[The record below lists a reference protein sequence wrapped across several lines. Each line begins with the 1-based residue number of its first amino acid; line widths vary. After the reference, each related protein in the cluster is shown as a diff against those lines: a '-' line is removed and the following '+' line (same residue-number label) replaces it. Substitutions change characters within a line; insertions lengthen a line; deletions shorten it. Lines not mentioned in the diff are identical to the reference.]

1 MPGRQL
7 VVMLWRDTYV
17 RRFRRSLPTVIAQT
31 ALVLLAI
38 YTLNSDIGDE
48 PDTAE
53 WGGDSQDHWATM
65 RDTQEA
71 RTTAAAA
78 AATTR
83 QMHGPWNA
91 RDPATKAMPARRFEP
106 SHPLDGWFSG
116 PGAYVDQLCYVTDKP
131 FFEPVARRAASILNI
146 TKVTR
151 LDSKDELT
159 SYFRKAQRTPP
170 GSLIAVVFST
180 PSHLVADTADQW
192 GAGDNDATNGGGGH
206 DDDAL
211 HFRKMDYEVR
221 VHGVEFDVNVR
232 YRRFLVLPSTLN
244 LRTFSEM
251 TYLLPVQYAVETA
264 YLEAVSK
271 EEKKYLDYEVVLRR
285 FPYPSLYPEDFSTN
299 YCRAVIRF
307 AVAFWLPFI
316 LLVVHIVDE
325 RASGMRQQLRLYGV
339 RDATYWLSHY
349 LGMLIMAAVLGAFAL
364 AFLYVMLADDY
375 GNVYIAATNPGLV
388 YVVLLCFGSALAVHA
403 MLLSLFFA
411 STRLAGLVATMYWF
425 LSLLLPYLHLQNP
438 YGFGYYL
445 VSRISK
451 LMTSALPGMF
461 LHWCWM
467 VIERLERF
475 EGGAGFSNFAS
486 SASTPDNVTLLHL
499 MIVSVLSSVVLV
511 ILIWYIDNVTN
522 CNRTKTARPFYFPFR
537 AAYWKPPVITEV
549 PPPGS
554 TSRCKF
560 YEQEP
565 ANVEPTLRISGVSKR
580 FENQVVMND
589 VSVNV
594 FSKQITVLL
603 APRGC
608 GKTTIMRLITGSIA
622 PNAGTITVGPY
633 DVIQNGDGAR
643 TLLAYCPADNILFN
657 ELTVEEHLT
666 FFGSVKGIPRDT
678 IRNDVSRLMRDI
690 GLAYY
695 RLRRIT
701 ELPVSAQRLLCTA
714 IALMPYPNVQMILLD
729 EATCAMDPRT
739 RRETW
744 EMLFK
749 VRRYKGV
756 FLTTSDFAEA
766 EALAD
771 RLVVFQHGELQCV
784 GSPEYIKTQ
793 FGMGYMLRLSK
804 GTGYQDAGVQSLIR
818 KHSPSAEKVMDKST
832 SVQFRLTGSSE
843 MISTLMRDLFYELE
857 AVKSKLGIAKMD
869 LMVTTL
875 EDILQGISERLPVPG
890 AKLAG
895 KTRTKSSS
903 ISANGIRTEGRNVAA
918 RTQARNVQVHGI
930 EHALQALR
938 DRTVFGPV
946 TVTSRLYCL
955 FHKRF
960 LNWTRTSMTRSMRWL
975 LPAAL
980 LLLGGYFESSLLAP
994 SAGLDVTLA
1003 YTVRS
1008 IVGGGAMGF
1017 CGATKGGRFK
1027 SFVEKHMCAV
1037 LEDSDV
1043 RLESVDL
1050 TDVNSQL
1057 LALANHDVYAYMF
1070 LYQMGVVSNE
1080 PEPRVTLWYNGQNP
1094 HSALLALNLLH
1105 TAVLR
1110 NLTGDYDAT
1119 ILLTN
1124 TPDNF
1129 QSTETADTL
1138 LSFFREFEVHSARR
1152 QNSGYVVHAV
1162 VVRVLCAVFVP
1173 AALCYHA
1180 AHFVVT
1186 VLGERMSGAKHLQL
1200 MTGLGGALY
1209 WLGNLLFDACLGV
1222 IHAVIFTAATVAF
1235 RTFLDWQYMNAIFI
1249 LFLAYSLVAINLA
1262 YLASFWFENAA
1273 KAFYTMTAVYLS
1285 VGVLGAFM
1293 AAALDMVQFS
1303 RRTQSFPSWFL
1314 VALSLSVR
1322 WAPTYTVARGLTKL
1336 ILLRKENLI
1345 CLERGLLLTLYCKKK
1360 VAVQF
1365 TQRLKECC
1373 PPHGGPSSSNLQPLS
1388 PGLRTGFLE
1397 VFALLLEGC
1406 VCFALVSFLDSDLLQ
1421 RLWSRFQGHEPPPAY
1436 RGDAHLESTVDPD
1449 VVREARLVD
1458 DVYNQRG
1465 FDKQALLVRGL
1476 SKAYGFFQPRFAVDN
1491 VSFAVRSGECLGLV
1505 GALGTG
1511 KSTLLGVLGG
1521 ELFPTAGDAYMSAGT
1536 SLTHSYRQ
1544 WMQDVGYVPYGW
1556 GLLDTLTGR
1565 EMACLL
1571 AVLRGVHD
1579 APRATACALQAVE
1592 LADPDAPIASYGAGA
1607 RTQLSLALALM
1618 AYPKLYLLDLPD
1630 LDAPSRL
1637 VVRRVLDTLRA
1648 GASVVLTC
1656 EHLQHYAEVC
1666 DRIAIL
1672 VAGRIECIGSVK
1684 ELTDKYCRGTTIA
1697 VYTFPDRKY
1706 DLEHQRFIVMD
1717 MLEHFP
1723 NATLV
1728 RCYEGLLE
1736 FRLSTPSGGIQMNL
1750 CEMFDRLLYLK
1761 RKHKF
1766 HIFYVSETTLDQIF
1780 VSLSR
1785 KHAGLTTHS

>member
-1 MPGRQL
+1 MACRQL

-17 RRFRRSLPTVIAQT
+17 RRFRGGLLSVIAQT
-31 ALVLLAI
+31 ALALLVI
-38 YTLNSDIGDE
+38 YTLNRDIGDE

-53 WGGDSQDHWATM
+53 WAGDSQDHWATT
-65 RDTQEA
+65 RDTREA
-71 RTTAAAA
+71 RTTTAAAA
-78 AATTR
+78 TSTTR
-83 QMHGPWNA
+83 QVHGPWNA

-106 SHPLDGWFSG
+106 SHPLDGWSSG

-159 SYFRKAQRTPP
+159 SYVRKAQRAPP

-180 PSHLVADTADQW
+180 PSHLVADAADQW
-192 GAGDNDATNGGGGH
+192 GADDNDATVGGGDH

-211 HFRKMDYEVR
+211 HSRKMDYEVR
-221 VHGVEFDVNVR
+221 VHGIEFDVNVR

-264 YLEAVSK
+264 YLEAISK
-271 EEKKYLDYEVVLRR
+271 EEKKSLDYE
-285 FPYPSLYPEDFSTN
+285 
-299 YCRAVIRF
+299 
-307 AVAFWLPFI
+307 
-316 LLVVHIVDE
+316 
-325 RASGMRQQLRLYGV
+325 ASGMRQQLRLYGV

-349 LGMLIMAAVLGAFAL
+349 LGMIIMVAVLGAFAL

-388 YVVLLCFGSALAVHA
+388 YLVLLCFGSALAVHA

-425 LSLLLPYLHLQNP
+425 LSLLLPYLYLQNP

-445 VSRISK
+445 VSRTSK

-486 SASTPDNVTLLHL
+486 PASTPDNVTVLHL

-549 PPPGS
+549 PAPGS
-554 TSRCKF
+554 TSRCKY
-560 YEQEP
+560 YEPEP
-565 ANVEPTLRISGVSKR
+565 ANVEPTLRISGVSKK

-603 APRGC
+603 APPGC
-608 GKTTIMRLITGSIA
+608 GKTTIMRLITGSVA

-643 TLLAYCPADNILFN
+643 SLLAYCPADNILFN

-678 IRNDVSRLMRDI
+678 LRSDVSRMMRDI

-695 RLRRIT
+695 RLRRTT

-729 EATCAMDPRT
+729 EATCAMDPHT

-771 RLVVFQHGELQCV
+771 RLVVLQHGELHCV

-832 SVQFRLTGSSE
+832 SVQFRLTGNPE

-857 AVKSKLGIAKMD
+857 AAKSKLGIAKMD

-875 EDILQGISERLPVPG
+875 EDILQGISDRLPVPG

-895 KTRTKSSS
+895 KTRTMSSP
-903 ISANGIRTEGRNVAA
+903 ISEKGSGIRTEGRNEAA
-918 RTQARNVQVHGI
+918 GTQAGNVQVHGI
-930 EHALQALR
+930 EHALQSLR
-938 DRTVFGPV
+938 NRTVFGPV
-946 TVTSRLYCL
+946 TVTSRLHCL

-1027 SFVEKHMCAV
+1027 SFVEEHMCAV

-1057 LALANHDVYAYMF
+1057 LALANRDVYAYMF

-1080 PEPRVTLWYNGQNP
+1080 PDPRVTLWYNGQNP

-1110 NLTGDYDAT
+1110 NLTGDYDAA

-1138 LSFFREFEVHSARR
+1138 LSFFREFEMHSARR

-1162 VVRVLCAVFVP
+1162 LVRVLCAVFVP

-1209 WLGNLLFDACLGV
+1209 WLGNLLFDACMGV

-1235 RTFLDWQYMNAIFI
+1235 RTFLDWQYINAIFI

-1285 VGVLGAFM
+1285 VGVLGAFI
-1293 AAALDMVQFS
+1293 AAALYMVQFS
-1303 RRTQSFPSWFL
+1303 RRTKSFPSWFL
-1314 VALSLSVR
+1314 FALSLSVR
-1322 WAPTYTVARGLTKL
+1322 WAPTYAVTRGLTKL

-1345 CLERGLLLTLYCKKK
+1345 CLERGLLLTLYCKKN
-1360 VAVQF
+1360 AAAQF

-1373 PPHGGPSSSNLQPLS
+1373 PSHGGSSSSNLKPLS
-1388 PGLRTGFLE
+1388 LAPLTGFLD
-1397 VFALLLEGC
+1397 VFGLLLEGC
-1406 VCFALVSFLDSDLLQ
+1406 FCFALVSFLDSDLLQ
-1421 RLWSRFQGHEPPPAY
+1421 RLWSRIQGHELPPAY
-1436 RGDAHLESTVDPD
+1436 SGIESTVDAD
-1449 VVREARLVD
+1449 VVREERLVD
-1458 DVYNQRG
+1458 DVYNQRD
-1465 FDKQALLVRGL
+1465 FDRQALLVRGL
-1476 SKAYGFFQPRFAVDN
+1476 SKAYGFFRPRFAVDN

-1536 SLTHSYRQ
+1536 SLTRSYRQ

-1556 GLLDTLTGR
+1556 GLLDTLTAR

-1571 AVLRGVHD
+1571 AMLRGVRD
-1579 APRATACALQAVE
+1579 VPGATACALQAVE
-1592 LADPDAPIASYGAGA
+1592 LDDPDAPIASYGAGA
-1607 RTQLSLALALM
+1607 KTQLSLALALT
-1618 AYPKLYLLDLPD
+1618 AFPKLCLLDLPD

-1648 GASVVLTC
+1648 GATVVLAC

-1684 ELTDKYCRGTTIA
+1684 ELTDKYCRGTTIT
-1697 VYTFPDRKY
+1697 VYTFPDRKC

-1717 MLEHFP
+1717 MTEHFP

-1728 RCYEGLLE
+1728 RCYEGRLE

-1780 VSLSR
+1780 VSLGR
-1785 KHAGLTTHS
+1785 KHAGLTTRS

>member
-1 MPGRQL
+1 MACRQL

-17 RRFRRSLPTVIAQT
+17 RRFRGGLLSVIAQT
-31 ALVLLAI
+31 ALALLVI
-38 YTLNSDIGDE
+38 YTLNRDIGDE

-53 WGGDSQDHWATM
+53 WAGDSQDHWATT
-65 RDTQEA
+65 RDTREA
-71 RTTAAAA
+71 RTTTAAAA
-78 AATTR
+78 TSTTR
-83 QMHGPWNA
+83 QVHGPWNA

-106 SHPLDGWFSG
+106 SHPLDGWSSG

-159 SYFRKAQRTPP
+159 SYVRKAQRAPP

-180 PSHLVADTADQW
+180 PSHLVADAADQW
-192 GAGDNDATNGGGGH
+192 GADDNDATVGGGDH

-211 HFRKMDYEVR
+211 HSRKMDYEVR
-221 VHGVEFDVNVR
+221 VHGIEFDVNVR

-264 YLEAVSK
+264 YLEAISK
-271 EEKKYLDYEVVLRR
+271 EEKKSLDYEVVLRR
-285 FPYPSLYPEDFSTN
+285 FPYPSLYPEDFPTN

-307 AVAFWLPFI
+307 VVAFWLPFI

-349 LGMLIMAAVLGAFAL
+349 LGMIIMVAVLGAFAL

-388 YVVLLCFGSALAVHA
+388 YLVLLCFGSALAVHA

-425 LSLLLPYLHLQNP
+425 LSLLLPYLYLQNP

-445 VSRISK
+445 VSRTSK

-486 SASTPDNVTLLHL
+486 PASTPDNVTVLHL

-537 AAYWKPPVITEV
+537 K
-549 PPPGS
+549 
-554 TSRCKF
+554 
-560 YEQEP
+560 
-565 ANVEPTLRISGVSKR
+565 

-603 APRGC
+603 APPGC
-608 GKTTIMRLITGSIA
+608 GKTTIMRLITGSVA

-643 TLLAYCPADNILFN
+643 SLLAYCPADNILFN

-678 IRNDVSRLMRDI
+678 LRSDVSRMMRDI

-695 RLRRIT
+695 RLRRTT

-729 EATCAMDPRT
+729 EATCAMDPHT

-771 RLVVFQHGELQCV
+771 RLVVLQHGELHCV

-832 SVQFRLTGSSE
+832 SVQFRLTGNPE

-857 AVKSKLGIAKMD
+857 AAKSKLGIAKMD

-875 EDILQGISERLPVPG
+875 EDILQGISDRLPVPG

-895 KTRTKSSS
+895 KTRTMSSP
-903 ISANGIRTEGRNVAA
+903 ISEKGSGIRTEGRNEAA
-918 RTQARNVQVHGI
+918 GTQAGNVQVHGI
-930 EHALQALR
+930 EHALQSLR
-938 DRTVFGPV
+938 NRTVFGPV
-946 TVTSRLYCL
+946 TVTSRLHCL

-1027 SFVEKHMCAV
+1027 SFVEEHMCAV

-1057 LALANHDVYAYMF
+1057 LALANRDVYAYMF

-1080 PEPRVTLWYNGQNP
+1080 PDPRVTLWYNGQNP

-1110 NLTGDYDAT
+1110 NLTGDYDAA

-1138 LSFFREFEVHSARR
+1138 LSFFREFEMHSARR

-1162 VVRVLCAVFVP
+1162 LVRVLCAVFVP

-1209 WLGNLLFDACLGV
+1209 WLGNLLFDACMGV

-1235 RTFLDWQYMNAIFI
+1235 RTFLDWQYINAIFI

-1285 VGVLGAFM
+1285 VGVLGAFI
-1293 AAALDMVQFS
+1293 AAALYMVQFS
-1303 RRTQSFPSWFL
+1303 RRTKSFPSWFL
-1314 VALSLSVR
+1314 FALSLSVR
-1322 WAPTYTVARGLTKL
+1322 WAPTYAVTRGLTKL

-1345 CLERGLLLTLYCKKK
+1345 CLERGLLLTLYCKKN
-1360 VAVQF
+1360 AAAQF

-1373 PPHGGPSSSNLQPLS
+1373 PSHGGSSSSNLKPLS
-1388 PGLRTGFLE
+1388 LAPLTGFLD
-1397 VFALLLEGC
+1397 VFGLLLEGC
-1406 VCFALVSFLDSDLLQ
+1406 FCFALVSFLDSDLLQ
-1421 RLWSRFQGHEPPPAY
+1421 RLWSRIQGHELPPAY
-1436 RGDAHLESTVDPD
+1436 SGIESTVDAD
-1449 VVREARLVD
+1449 VVREERLVD
-1458 DVYNQRG
+1458 DVYNQRD
-1465 FDKQALLVRGL
+1465 FDRQALLVRGL
-1476 SKAYGFFQPRFAVDN
+1476 SKAYGFFRPRFAVDN

-1536 SLTHSYRQ
+1536 SLTRSYRQ

-1556 GLLDTLTGR
+1556 GLLDTLTAR

-1571 AVLRGVHD
+1571 AMLRGVRD
-1579 APRATACALQAVE
+1579 VPGATACALQAVE
-1592 LADPDAPIASYGAGA
+1592 LDDPDAPIASYGAGA
-1607 RTQLSLALALM
+1607 KTQLSLALALT
-1618 AYPKLYLLDLPD
+1618 AFPKLCLLDLPD

-1648 GASVVLTC
+1648 GATVVLAC

-1684 ELTDKYCRGTTIA
+1684 ELTDKYCRGTTIT
-1697 VYTFPDRKY
+1697 VYTFPDRKC

-1717 MLEHFP
+1717 MTEHFP

-1728 RCYEGLLE
+1728 RCYEGRLE

-1780 VSLSR
+1780 VSLGR
-1785 KHAGLTTHS
+1785 KHAGLTTRS